1 MKELGFMESKNTHLI
16 LFSAVFLV
24 LGFLLGRVT
33 GHQGPRMHKGHP
45 GCMEVGDNVWVS
57 DGEVEVMMFTDEE
70 FEGDT
75 VITLPGG
82 GVVNVTSNGDDMEV
96 EVNMEEVMESM
107 TGGQTQDVQIIRKES
122 GDGEVRVE
130 KRIVVVRDEKND
142 FP

>member
-1 MKELGFMESKNTHLI
+1 MNDLRFMEVKNTHLI
-16 LFSAVFLV
+16 PFSAVFLV

-45 GCMEVGDNVWVS
+45 GCMEVGDNLWVS
-57 DGEVEVMMFTDEE
+57 DGEVELMMFTDEE

-75 VITLPGG
+75 MITLPGG
-82 GVVNVTSNGDDMEV
+82 GVVNVTSNGDDIDV
-96 EVNMEEVMESM
+96 EVNMEEAMESM

-130 KRIVVVRDEKND
+130 KRIVVVRDEE
-142 FP
+142 

>member
-1 MKELGFMESKNTHLI
+1 MEVKNTHLI

-45 GCMEVGDNVWVS
+45 GCMEVGDNLWVS
-57 DGEVEVMMFTDEE
+57 DGEVELMMFTDEE

-75 VITLPGG
+75 MITLPGG
-82 GVVNVTSNGDDMEV
+82 GVVNVTSNGDDIDV
-96 EVNMEEVMESM
+96 EVNMREVMESM
-107 TGGQTQDVQIIRKES
+107 TVGQGQDVQIIRRES

-130 KRIVVVRDEKND
+130 KRIVVVRDEEKSI
-142 FP
+142 

>member
-1 MKELGFMESKNTHLI
+1 MKDLGSMEAKNTHLI

-45 GCMEVGDNVWVS
+45 GCMDVGDNVWLS

-75 VITLPGG
+75 VIMLPGG
-82 GVVNVTSNGDDMEV
+82 GVVNVTSDGDDIDV

-107 TGGQTQDVQIIRKES
+107 TGDQGREVQMIRKKS

-130 KRIVVVRDEKND
+130 KRIVVVRDEE
-142 FP
+142 

>member
-1 MKELGFMESKNTHLI
+1 MKDLGFVESKNTHLI

-24 LGFLLGRVT
+24 LGFLPGRVT
-33 GHQGPRMHKGHP
+33 GHQRPRMHKGHL

-57 DGEVEVMMFTDEE
+57 DGEVEVMMFTDKT

-75 VITLPGG
+75 VIALPGG
-82 GVVNVTSNGDDMEV
+82 GIVNVTSNGDDMEV

>member
-1 MKELGFMESKNTHLI
+1 MKDLGFMESKNTHLI

-45 GCMEVGDNVWVS
+45 GCMEVGDNMGVS

-82 GVVNVTSNGDDMEV
+82 GGVNVTSNGDEIDV

-107 TGGQTQDVQIIRKES
+107 TGGQDVQIIRKES

-130 KRIVVVRDEKND
+130 KRIVVIRDEE
-142 FP
+142 

>member
-45 GCMEVGDNVWVS
+45 GCMEVGDNLWVS

-70 FEGDT
+70 FEGDSVEET
-75 VITLPGG
+75 EPELPPEP
-82 GVVNVTSNGDDMEV
+82 VVEP
-96 EVNMEEVMESM
+96 EEEVIDIDDSTASGRLSALRREMDSDSD
-107 TGGQTQDVQIIRKES
+107 GQLSKSREDLA
-122 GDGEVRVE
+122 
-130 KRIVVVRDEKND
+130 KRMDSFLKDR
-142 FP
+142 

>member
-1 MKELGFMESKNTHLI
+1 MKDLGFVATKNTHLI

-33 GHQGPRMHKGHP
+33 GHQGLRMHKGHP

-57 DGEVEVMMFTDEE
+57 DEEVEVMMFTDEE

-75 VITLPGG
+75 VIALPGG
-82 GVVNVTSNGDDMEV
+82 GVVNVSSNGDEIDV

-107 TGGQTQDVQIIRKES
+107 TGGGDVQIIRKET

-130 KRIVVVRDEKND
+130 KRIVVVRDEE
-142 FP
+142 

>member
-1 MKELGFMESKNTHLI
+1 MKDLGFVEFKNTHLI

-33 GHQGPRMHKGHP
+33 GHQGPQMYKGHL

-57 DGEVEVMMFTDEE
+57 NSQV
-70 FEGDT
+70 
-75 VITLPGG
+75 
-82 GVVNVTSNGDDMEV
+82 
-96 EVNMEEVMESM
+96 EVMESM
-107 TGGQTQDVQIIRKES
+107 TGGQDVQIIRKET
-122 GDGEVRVE
+122 GDGEVRVD

>member
-45 GCMEVGDNVWVS
+45 GCMEVGDNLWVS

-82 GVVNVTSNGDDMEV
+82 GVVNVTSNGDEIDV

-107 TGGQTQDVQIIRKES
+107 AGGQDVQIIRKES
-122 GDGEVRVE
+122 GDVEGHVE
-130 KRIVVVRDEKND
+130 KRFVVVRDEKND
-142 FP
+142 FS